1 MDFSIGI
8 LVKGVVGGIA
18 KAAKAVVDTAKSII
32 SGISEIFS
40 SAGGAL
46 ASVLSGAMSVLG
58 VVDFDEDGDLDID
71 DAEELL
77 GEIRYG

>member
-1 MDFSIGI
+1 MDFSIGN
-8 LVKGVVGGIA
+8 LVSGVIGAVA
-18 KAAKAVVDTAKSII
+18 KIGNAVVDTAKSII

-46 ASVLSGAMSVLG
+46 ASALSGAMSVLG